1 MLLFKVKNRIND
13 TISKYLNII
22 TKKRRVRYIDKKRKK
37 LENSHISIISNDCTG
52 GVVSHDLGLKFRSP
66 TINLFF
72 YHNDYIEYLENL
84 IYYNNAEIFEISK
97 TDVEYPVGEIVR
109 NENKINIC
117 FMHYDNFETEKQ
129 KWNERSKRVVR
140 CV

>member
-1 MLLFKVKNRIND
+1 MRCCL
-13 TISKYLNII
+13 
-22 TKKRRVRYIDKKRKK
+22 KK
-37 LENSHISIISNDCTG
+37 LENTHVSIISNDCTG
-52 GVVSHDLGLKFRSP
+52 GVVCHDLGLKFLSP

-97 TDVEYPVGEIVR
+97 TDVEYPVGEIVQ

>member
-1 MLLFKVKNRIND
+1 MLLVKVKNRIND

-22 TKKRRVRYIDKKRKK
+22 TKKRRVRYIDKKIKK
-37 LENSHISIISNDCTG
+37 LENTRVSIISNDCTG
-52 GVVSHDLGLKFRSP
+52 GVVCHDLGLKFLSP